1 MSETNNILVE
11 DFDVVGND
19 ILVEATTKEKQ
30 YFIEGICIQ
39 SNIKNRNGRI
49 YPKDLVR
56 REVGRYVMEKL
67 DRNQAVGE
75 LNHPKTD
82 PSINYERVT
91 HRYLWLKEDGDNW
104 IGRAQVAHKTP
115 MGSIVAGL
123 MECGVVMGTSTRARG
138 TTKLFE
144 GVQVVQNDFR
154 LITAGDIVSD
164 PSAPEAFLTNLMEGK
179 EWVWANG
186 VLIEKEREIKSH
198 VNKLARTRQLNEDSM
213 KGLFNLVMSQ
223 IKGV

>member
-1 MSETNNILVE
+1 MTT
-11 DFDVVGND
+11 D
-19 ILVEATTKEKQ
+19 ILIEEFEDATNQILEEGEKKEKQ

-67 DRNQAVGE
+67 DRHQAVGE

-91 HRYLWLKEDGDNW
+91 HKYIWLKEDGDNW
-104 IGRAQVAHKTP
+104 IGRAQIAHKTP
-115 MGSIVAGL
+115 MGSVVAGL
-123 MECGVVMGTSTRARG
+123 MECGVQMGTSTRARG

-144 GVQVVQNDFR
+144 GHQVVQNDFR

-164 PSAPEAFLTNLMEGK
+164 PSAPDAYLTNLMEGK
-179 EWVWANG
+179 EWVWAGG
-186 VLIEKEREIKSH
+186 VLIEKEREIKSA
-198 VNKLARTRQLNEDSM
+198 VNKLARTSQLNEQSM
-213 KGLFNLVMSQ
+213 KGLFDLVMSQ
-223 IKGV
+223 IKGELK